1 LRGVRRLAE
10 SEANR
15 MGMIT
20 IRRHEDVLEVRN
32 RMSHGLMNE
41 KALSV
46 KKYSGML
53 KLKEEPMVY
62 QKRVRQ
68 EWE

>member
-1 LRGVRRLAE
+1 
-10 SEANR
+10 

-20 IRRHEDVLEVRN
+20 IRRHEDVLEIRS
-32 RMSHGLMNE
+32 RMLHGLRSV

-53 KLKEEPMVY
+53 KLKEEPMLY
-62 QKRVRQ
+62 QKRVRK
-68 EWE
+68 EWDEHTD

>member
-1 LRGVRRLAE
+1 
-10 SEANR
+10 

-20 IRRHEDVLEVRN
+20 IRRNEDILEIRN
-32 RMSHGLMNE
+32 RMLQTVRSV

-46 KKYSGML
+46 KKYSGKL

-62 QKRVRQ
+62 QKRVRLGWD
-68 EWE
+68 EHTD

>member
-1 LRGVRRLAE
+1 
-10 SEANR
+10 

-20 IRRHEDVLEVRN
+20 IRRHEDVLEIKS
-32 RMSHGLMNE
+32 RMLHGLMSV

-46 KKYSGML
+46 KKYIGVL
-53 KLKEEPMVY
+53 KLKEEPMAY

-68 EWE
+68 EWNEHTD